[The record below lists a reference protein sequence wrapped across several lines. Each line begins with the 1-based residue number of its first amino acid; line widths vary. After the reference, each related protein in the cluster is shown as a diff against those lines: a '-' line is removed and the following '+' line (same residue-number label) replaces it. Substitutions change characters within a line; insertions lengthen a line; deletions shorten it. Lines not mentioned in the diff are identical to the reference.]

1 MLIDLPAIESLN
13 AFSLEDVVGCGEE
26 IGLVFGVMQTSDLF
40 RLELNDCLDHID
52 WLDDAGG
59 EHARNT
65 ADPEGLDEIDDFR
78 GGGFLGSGWV

>member
-1 MLIDLPAIESLN
+1 
-13 AFSLEDVVGCGEE
+13 
-26 IGLVFGVMQTSDLF
+26 MQTSDLF